1 VSASPPPLRIYA
13 SVRTAHLERFREMEP
28 AVVLFHRAR
37 YDYDESLAD
46 PQWRPRRMGRRGV
59 IAELVRHPYRV
70 VEVNEPIMTDR
81 WLDLLAQ
88 ILVLRLRGLLTRR
101 RTPVVA
107 YCIGLTDPAE
117 EIRRRLPVPVPLWC
131 VRLWCRLVMSLVVAG
146 TDRLAFGTSGARDL
160 YGLYV
165 PAHLLARRARVFE
178 ALPRPCGCDE
188 SVAERSERGR
198 TVLFLGA
205 FNERK
210 GIDLTMRAW
219 EALSER
225 DPSLHFHVIGKGDAR
240 DRVESWT
247 AGRSDVLLEIDPPRA
262 RIHAALRDSAV
273 LVLLSQ
279 RVGPWREQVGLPIV
293 EALAHGCTVVTTD
306 ETGLA
311 DWLARHGHLV
321 VPSLARP
328 DQVADAIATALR
340 RGRPESDVLADLPA
354 TDSRIAAD
362 EWLLAAGDGRYG
374 PPIPH
379 APA

>member
-1 VSASPPPLRIYA
+1 VSAAPPPLRIYA
-13 SVRTAHLERFREMEP
+13 SLRTAHLERFREMEP
-28 AVVLFHRAR
+28 AVVLYHRAR
-37 YDYDESLAD
+37 YDFDESVAD
-46 PQWRPRRMGRRGV
+46 LRWRPRRVGRLGV
-59 IAELVRHPYRV
+59 LADLARNRYRV

-88 ILVLRLRGLLTRR
+88 IAVVRIRRLVTGH

-117 EIRRRLPVPVPLWC
+117 EIRRRLPVSVPTWFL
-131 VRLWCRLVMSLVVAG
+131 RLWCRLVMTLVMAG

-160 YGLYV
+160 YTRYV
-165 PAHLLARRARVFE
+165 PPALLDRRARVFE
-178 ALPRPCGCDE
+178 ALPRACDCE
-188 SVAERSERGR
+188 GQTAELSDRAG

-219 EALSER
+219 DVLAEHRPDLR
-225 DPSLHFHVIGKGDAR
+225 FHVIGKGDAR
-240 DRVESWT
+240 ERVQAWS
-247 AGRSDVLLEIDPPRA
+247 AGRDDVVLEIDPPRA
-262 RIHAALRDSAV
+262 RIHEALRDSAV

-311 DWLARHGHLV
+311 DWLARHGHVV
-321 VPSLARP
+321 VPLSAGP
-328 DQVADAIATALR
+328 AQVADAIEAALR
-340 RGRPESDVLADLPA
+340 LGRSVSDVLADLPT

-362 EWLLAAGDGRYG
+362 EWLLAAGG
-374 PPIPH
+374 
-379 APA
+379 